1 MRGDRVAVQEESTRV
16 EDPPVAVNVTRRIKP
31 GRVGEFEEWVSGITN
46 AISRLPGYVGFE
58 VLKPG
63 DPSGTEYHIIY
74 RFERLSDLRRWGT
87 RRRGASGAGGW
98 SPSRTARPTGTS

>member
-46 AISRLPGYVGFE
+46 AISRFSGYLGSE
-58 VLKPG
+58 VLKPV
-63 DPSGTEYHIIY
+63 DPSGTGYHIIY
-74 RFERLSDLRRWGT
+74 RFERLARATSSAGRT
-87 RRRGASGAGGW
+87 RRRCASGAGG
-98 SPSRTARPTGTS
+98 